1 VSRKTG
7 ETWGIPVSLRYLAIE
22 VGEIMRIDDAGRRG
36 FLKKAGIVVPGLAL
50 AGEIPTSAAK
60 SAAEMGHPATGL
72 VYDVRAFGATGDG
85 KTIDSPAI
93 NRAIDEAAAAGG
105 GTVYFW
111 AGNYLCYSIHLKS
124 RVTIHLEA
132 GATIVAADPS
142 SAASDSGHSYD
153 LAESNQPWENYQ
165 DYGHNHWHNSLIWG
179 EGIDGVSIG
188 GPGLIWGKGLSRGW
202 GAGPVAE
209 HAGVANKAIA
219 LKNCRNV
226 ILRDFSI
233 LHGGHFGIL
242 ATGVDNL
249 TIDNLKIDTNRDGMD
264 IDCCRNV
271 RIANCSVNSPWDD
284 GICLKSSFALG
295 YARATEMVT
304 ISNCLVAGNYEEGA
318 LLDGT
323 FKKFAADAKV
333 PRTGRIKFG
342 TESNGGFQNIAISN
356 CVFEGCGG
364 LAIESVD
371 GAVIEDVSVTNVTM
385 RDIAGAPIFMRLG
398 ARMRGPAG
406 AAVGALRRVILS
418 NITCSCG
425 SYSSERGA
433 RIGSILAGIPG
444 HPIEDVKMSDIMIV
458 HPGGGTKEDAQ
469 RELVENEK
477 EYPEPNMF
485 GTTPAHGFFIRHAR
499 GVELAGIKI
508 EHVGEDLRPAF
519 VVEDVEGADFGRIK
533 VQVTAGVPAF
543 ALKNVRDFSVYR
555 SKPVPDTN
563 LASADKQ
570 EI

>member
-1 VSRKTG
+1 
-7 ETWGIPVSLRYLAIE
+7 
-22 VGEIMRIDDAGRRG
+22 MRWDESARRR
-36 FLKKAGIVVPGLAL
+36 FLKSAGAGFAGGALIFPGGSFGQEVP
-50 AGEIPTSAAK
+50 ISAAK
-60 SAAEMGHPATGL
+60 SAAEMGHPA
-72 VYDVRAFGATGDG
+72 YDVGAFGAVGDG
-85 KTIDSPAI
+85 RTIDSPAI
-93 NRAIDEAAAAGG
+93 NRAIEAAAAAGG
-105 GTVYFW
+105 GTVYFR

-124 RVTIHLEA
+124 RVAICLDA
-132 GATIVAADPS
+132 GATIVAADP
-142 SAASDSGHSYD
+142 ASDAAHSYD

-179 EGIDGVSIG
+179 EGLEGVSIG

-271 RIANCSVNSPWDD
+271 RITNCSVNSPWDD

-304 ISNCLVAGNYEEGA
+304 ISNCLVAGSYEEGA

-323 FKKFAADAKV
+323 FRRFAADAKV

-342 TESNGGFQNIAISN
+342 TESNGGFQNITISN
-356 CVFEGCGG
+356 CVFEGCSG

-371 GAVIEDVSVTNVTM
+371 GAVIEDVSVTNITM

-406 AAVGALRRVILS
+406 AAVGVMRRLILN
-418 NITCSCG
+418 NISCLCG
-425 SYSSERGA
+425 SYSSGAGA

-469 RELVENEK
+469 RELAENEK

-485 GTTPAHGFFIRHAR
+485 GATPAHGFFIRHAR
-499 GVELAGIKI
+499 GVEMAGIKI
-508 EHVGEDLRPAF
+508 EHAGEELRPAF

-533 VQVTAGVPAF
+533 VQSAAGVPAF

-563 LASADKQ
+563 FASAEKR